1 MPLPSNRQ
9 QAVAKALCPRGSLPD
24 PPSGGSGVP
33 ERGIPLVCWSYALVP
48 ETYLGQRDDALCS
61 KGASCKFKRDH
72 LPRKGASTR
81 LSARHPQVLGH
92 QSRARA
98 SASVFAF
105 RSASNLRRWK
115 PMVAPVGTHC
125 DRLRKIIVGTRQSS
139 ISTSSSSS
147 IPASAGAGFL
157 AAPCASD
164 SASSREQEFRLLFP
178 GSTATDRLLTAALRL
193 AN

>member
-1 MPLPSNRQ
+1 MRSISAGQSSNAIARGGAQPVCLFLSTTGTCPTRLRSWFGRCQIARASMPLPSNRQ

-81 LSARHPQVLGH
+81 LGARHPQVLGH

-105 RSASNLRRWK
+105 R
-115 PMVAPVGTHC
+115 
-125 DRLRKIIVGTRQSS
+125 
-139 ISTSSSSS
+139 
-147 IPASAGAGFL
+147 
-157 AAPCASD
+157 
-164 SASSREQEFRLLFP
+164 
-178 GSTATDRLLTAALRL
+178 
-193 AN
+193 